1 MNPPSEHDP
10 LAPLADEF
18 LERTRRGEKPSP
30 QEYAANYPE
39 LATQIRD
46 LFPAL
51 LVMENLGAS
60 VGGGTST
67 AHFSSSSPSRLGEY
81 RILRQIG
88 RGGMGVVYEA
98 VQETLGR
105 HVAVK
110 VLPAHLAGRGK
121 FLERFRRE
129 AKAAARL
136 HHSNIVPVFG
146 VGESDGLHFYAM
158 QFIHGQ
164 ALDKVLDDVRRLRGS
179 TGQSTVTLVMSPPS
193 IAQSLVLGQLEPS
206 AADAIAGSIGN
217 SSQVLSGTRSH
228 YCREV
233 ARLGAQVADGL
244 AYAHAQGVLHR
255 DVKPAN
261 LLLDAQGTL
270 WITDFGLAK
279 AEDSDAI
286 TEAGDVIGTL
296 RYMAPERF
304 DGQSDARSDVYGL
317 GATLYEML
325 ALRPAFEDLD
335 RGKLI
340 GRITRVDP
348 LPLRNLDPAIPRDL
362 ETVVLKAM
370 ARDPADRYPSATE
383 LAEDLRR
390 FMTDRPILARR
401 HSTREQAVRWARR
414 NRGVAA
420 LTATVAVLLI
430 TITIGAIAYS
440 VGLGRALDRETSALT
455 SAKNAKRE
463 LTLQLYNARV
473 AEARAGRLSRRIG
486 QKYATL
492 EAIREAAQLAREL
505 DLPESHRD
513 ELRNLAIA
521 ALVLPDLRTVEE
533 PLPKTASSLHLSN
546 DFSVAIE
553 PGADATGVFSNVR
566 QGKTLPPEPKSGP
579 TIDATVRVTPSGRFA
594 AVWAADNP
602 RKFRLWE
609 ITPTKAKQI
618 FESDSVFSAAFDP
631 NGERIVICHV
641 TGRMALV
648 ECATGKEVH
657 SIKVWS
663 SPLPFVMAVDP
674 TGRRLAACRGDRVD
688 VVDIASGSEVTV
700 LRQSVTIVPGL
711 AWHPA
716 GNILAVSADDCKVH
730 AWDLRVGKPVVA
742 FEGLSSH
749 GIRIAFNPRGDR
761 LVGCDWSGDV
771 RFWDARTGL
780 QLLRADGTFWAPAFR
795 ADERRFAGV
804 LDVNQGLQ
812 YEIAPERGYATL
824 VRDTASGKSDY
835 WWPATSPDGRWL
847 AVGMDDGVSVWDLH
861 TDEPA
866 AFLPI
871 GLVRHVSFGNDGS
884 LYTGTHHLIRWP
896 IRQTGSASWRIGPP
910 EPWGNANRGCVGV
923 SSDGQVVAT
932 AFPTG
937 LEIVDRRRPGRVVRT
952 SSLPDVRSIDV
963 SPDGRLVAMGAFWGL
978 GVKIVDSSTGR
989 DVAFLAS
996 TSGGHHVQFSP
1007 DGKWLTTS
1015 GGALRLW
1022 NTSNWQELRLE
1033 RPIGALPAFT
1043 QDGSIVAAALA
1054 QGSGWIGL
1062 FNVATGKEIARLEDP
1077 HGNGVAFLRF
1087 SHDGGILAA
1096 VNKRGFVVQR
1106 WDLRVIRSQLAEIG
1120 LDWDSPP
1127 LPPPPAV
1134 VAEYRPP
1141 PKVDVVDAEVAA
1153 NASRLA
1159 VEDRT
1164 RWVIRL
1170 WNNPLDSLA
1179 HFRLGMF
1186 QFEWHHDYAGAHR
1199 HFSTAVALGLRDART
1214 ARAVTSL
1221 MLNRLEEAVVDVN
1234 EVFQFDTRTTTLLSV
1249 RGNSLRKLGRYQEAI
1264 SDFTAMISQEGPA
1277 WQPLDWR
1284 AACYEAIGDAE
1295 RAAADRAELLR
1306 IHPTAPDTLNESAW
1320 RLLTGPNAAR
1330 DSTRALDI
1338 ASRAAKLRPGDAV
1351 ILNTLGVAQYRNG
1364 QFAEAIA
1371 TLKQSRLYGK
1381 DEHAGIDLLFMAM
1394 CYQKLGQIREANL
1407 CFDQAM
1413 KWTNEATN
1421 LSPSQ
1426 SQELAE
1432 FRREA
1437 ENVLRPR

>member
-1 MNPPSEHDP
+1 MNPPSDHDP

-18 LERTRRGEKPSP
+18 LERTRRGERPSP
-30 QEYAANYPE
+30 QEYAARHPE
-39 LATQIRD
+39 LASQIRD

-51 LVMENLGAS
+51 LVMENLGGS
-60 VGGGTST
+60 VGGMGT
-67 AHFSSSSPSRLGEY
+67 AHFSSTAPSRLGEY

-110 VLPAHLAGRGK
+110 VLPVHLAGQGK

-164 ALDKVLDDVRRLRGS
+164 ALDKVLDDVRRLRTP
-179 TGQSTVTLVMSPPS
+179 TGPATVTLITSPPS
-193 IAQSLVLGQLEPS
+193 IAQSFVLGQFEPS
-206 AADAIAGSIGN
+206 TADSSPAPISSG
-217 SSQVLSGTRSH
+217 SQVLSGSRAH

-279 AEDSDAI
+279 AEDSDAL
-286 TEAGDVIGTL
+286 TEAGDVVGTL

-317 GATLYEML
+317 GTTLFEML
-325 ALRPAFEDLD
+325 ALRPAFEDSD
-335 RGKLI
+335 RAKLI
-340 GRITRVDP
+340 GRITRTDP
-348 LPLRNLDPAIPRDL
+348 VPLRKIDPSIPHDL

-370 ARDPADRYPSATE
+370 ARDPADRYLSATD

-390 FMTDRPILARR
+390 FITDRPILARR
-401 HSTREQAVRWARR
+401 HSTREQVVRWARR

-420 LTATVAVLLI
+420 LTAAVAVLLI
-430 TITIGAIAYS
+430 TITIGAITYS
-440 VGLGRALDRETSALT
+440 IGLGRALDRETSALT
-455 SAKNAKRE
+455 SAKNSKRE
-463 LTLQLYNARV
+463 LTMQLYNARV
-473 AEARAGRLSRRIG
+473 AEARAGRLSRRLG
-486 QKYATL
+486 QRYATL
-492 EAIREAAQLAREL
+492 EAIHDAAQLAREL

-521 ALVLPDLRTVEE
+521 ALVLPDLRTVDE
-533 PLPKTASSLHLSN
+533 PLPKTASVLSLSG
-546 DFSVAIE
+546 DFGIAVV
-553 PGADATGVFSNVR
+553 PGAEATGVFTDLR
-566 QGKTLPPEPKSGP
+566 RGKILPPAPKSGSV
-579 TIDATVRVTPSGRFA
+579 IDANVRVSPSGKFVA
-594 AVWAADNP
+594 IWAADNP

-609 ITPTKAKQI
+609 ITANEAKQT
-618 FESDSVFSAAFDP
+618 FQSDTVHSVTFDP
-631 NGERIVICHV
+631 TGERLVICHV
-641 TGRMALV
+641 NGRAALV
-648 ECATGKEVH
+648 ECATGREVH
-657 SIKVWS
+657 SIKVWH
-663 SPLPFVMAVDP
+663 SPVPFVMAVDP
-674 TGRRLAACRGDRVD
+674 SGRRLAACRGDRVEI
-688 VVDIASGSEVTV
+688 VDLSNGSDLAV
-700 LRQSVTIVPGL
+700 LRQSVSIVPGL
-711 AWHPA
+711 AWHPS
-716 GNILAVSADDCKVH
+716 GNILAVSADDCKVY
-730 AWDLRVGKPVVA
+730 AWDLRVGKSVMT
-742 FEGLSSH
+742 FEGLSAH
-749 GIRIAFNPRGDR
+749 GIRLAYNPRGDR

-795 ADERRFAGV
+795 ADERRFAGI

-824 VRDTASGKSDY
+824 VRDTANGKSDY

-866 AFLPI
+866 AFLPV
-871 GLVRHVSFGNDGS
+871 GLVRHVSFGNDGC

-896 IRQTGSASWRIGPP
+896 IRQIGSASWRIGPP
-910 EPWGNANRGCVGV
+910 ELWGNANRGCVGV

-952 SSLPDVRSIDV
+952 STLPDVRSVDV

-978 GVKIVDSSTGR
+978 GVKVVDSSTGR
-989 DVAFLAS
+989 DVAFVAS
-996 TSGGHHVQFSP
+996 TSGAHHVQFSP

-1015 GGALRLW
+1015 GGSLRLW

-1033 RPIGALPAFT
+1033 RPIAALPAFT

-1062 FNVATGKEIARLEDP
+1062 FNVATGREIARLEDP

-1087 SHDGGILAA
+1087 SHDGSILAA

-1106 WDLRVIRSQLAEIG
+1106 WDLRVIRSQLAELG
-1120 LDWDSPP
+1120 LDWNAPP
-1127 LPPPPAV
+1127 LPPPPTV
-1134 VAEYRPP
+1134 VAGYRPP
-1141 PKVDVVDAEVAA
+1141 PTVKVIDAEVAA
-1153 NASRLA
+1153 NASLLA
-1159 VEDRT
+1159 SEERA

-1170 WNNPLDSLA
+1170 WCNPLDSLA
-1179 HFRLGMF
+1179 HFHLGMF
-1186 QFEWHHDYAGAHR
+1186 QLERRLDYAGADWY
-1199 HFSTAVALGLRDART
+1199 FSTAIALGLRDART
-1214 ARAVTSL
+1214 QRALVSL
-1221 MLNRLEEAVVDVN
+1221 KLNRSEEAVADVN
-1234 EVFQFDTRTTTLLSV
+1234 EVLKFDTPTTTLLSV
-1249 RGNSLRKLGRYQEAI
+1249 RGNALRKLRKYDEAI
-1264 SDFTAMISQEGPA
+1264 TDFTAMISQEGPA

-1284 AACYEAIGDAE
+1284 AACYEARGDTE
-1295 RAAADRAELLR
+1295 RAAADRRELLR
-1306 IHPTAPDTLNESAW
+1306 IHPTAPDDLNHSAW
-1320 RLLTGPNAAR
+1320 RLLTGPDVAR
-1330 DSTRALDI
+1330 DSVRALDI
-1338 ASRAAKLRPGDAV
+1338 ASRANRLRPGDAA

-1371 TLKQSRLYGK
+1371 ALKQSHSIGK
-1381 DEHAGIDLLFMAM
+1381 GEFAGIDLLFMAM
-1394 CYQKLGQIREANL
+1394 CHQKLGQTGEANR
-1407 CFDQAM
+1407 CFDQAV
-1413 KWTNEATN
+1413 KWANEATN
-1421 LSPSQ
+1421 LSPGQ
-1426 SQELAE
+1426 RQELAE

-1437 ENVLRPR
+1437 ENVLRAH